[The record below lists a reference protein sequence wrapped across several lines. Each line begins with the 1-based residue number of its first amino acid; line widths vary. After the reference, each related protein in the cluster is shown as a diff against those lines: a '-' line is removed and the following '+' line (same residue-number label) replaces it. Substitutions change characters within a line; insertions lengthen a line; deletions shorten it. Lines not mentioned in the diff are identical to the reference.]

1 MKHLILKGLGK
12 AKVKRILKLFIIDS
26 FNSYLEISKNPDKR
40 YDFSVPLYVTIYN
53 ENGGTYGLPDIEDDP
68 FTVGELADFVGGK
81 I

>member
-26 FNSYLEISKNPDKR
+26 FNSYLEYGKVQR

-53 ENGGTYGLPDIEDDP
+53 ENGGTYGLPDLEDDP
-68 FTVGELADFVGGK
+68 FTVGELVEFIGGK